1 MKIHPECI
9 VNIPE
14 LECPKCR
21 FNFFLEKA
29 ETRRFN
35 GTFCINFYFRC
46 RGCNMGLLLKSNK
59 RLSEEA
65 HQSLKRDGFDV
76 VINPSHGTQI
86 IGDNSISEIDCKI
99 IWWSTGE
106 EIEY

>member
-1 MKIHPECI
+1 MKINPTCI

-21 FNFFLEKA
+21 FNFVLEKA

-35 GTFCINFYFRC
+35 GLFCINFFFRC
-46 RGCNMGLLLKSNK
+46 ESCNMGFLLKSNK
-59 RLSEEA
+59 RISEEA

-76 VINPSHGTQI
+76 VINPNHETRVTNGMPVH
-86 IGDNSISEIDCKI
+86 EIDCKI

-106 EIEY
+106 EIVY